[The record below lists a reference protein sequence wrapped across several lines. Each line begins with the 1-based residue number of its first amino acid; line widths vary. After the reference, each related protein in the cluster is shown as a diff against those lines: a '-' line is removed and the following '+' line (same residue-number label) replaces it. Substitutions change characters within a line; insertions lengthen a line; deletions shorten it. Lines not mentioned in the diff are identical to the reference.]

1 MENKAP
7 DLSSTFN
14 WHVRTIIF
22 SGLRQSMAL
31 GGTPCRH
38 QMVIDTYD
46 PETDRER
53 GVIIISGRAENP
65 NDWFRFNSESL
76 GGADHIGAPQQ
87 LCKVNLIEVT
97 PCGPDHH
104 SVRIEMTSGDVVETT
119 LIDMDFGCEGRRPN
133 GEFVLTPSRGIR
145 DHADYHAR
153 DGVVLFSTLDLL

>member
-14 WHVRTIIF
+14 WYVRSVRF
-22 SGLRQSMAL
+22 NGLRRSLAF
-31 GGTPCRH
+31 GDTPSRY
-38 QMVIDTYD
+38 QIVIDTYD

-53 GVIIISGRAENP
+53 GVLVISGRVENP

-76 GGADHIGAPQQ
+76 GSVDHIGAPQQ

-104 SVRIEMTSGDVVETT
+104 SVRIEMTSGNVVETT
-119 LIDMDFGCEGRRPN
+119 LIDMDFGCEGRGPN
-133 GEFVLTPSRGIR
+133 GEFVLTPTRSVR

-153 DGVVLFSTLDLL
+153 DGVILFSALDLL